1 MSGLEMPGKDG
12 GLEMPKRGESA
23 RLLQE
28 LNAQHAPVP
37 QAEEDRTNERYNVTT
52 LKGTP
57 EATGEPT
64 NETSNAET
72 KERTGEAT
80 NGRRKNSSGGRTKS
94 AMEKVG
100 ARPDAATPTAA
111 VSTPIPTAEEER
123 YAAALDRAREDAVAV
138 VTVRAPERFNTY
150 IDRYVER
157 LNRVSPKAKYR
168 KQDAVAEMFAW
179 FYASHPMPPAPA
191 DEDDL

>member
-1 MSGLEMPGKDG
+1 
-12 GLEMPKRGESA
+12 MPKRGESA

-28 LNAQHAPVP
+28 LNAQHAPAP
-37 QAEEDRTNERYNVTT
+37 PTDEDTQNERYNVTT
-52 LKGTP
+52 LEATP
-57 EATGEPT
+57 ERTVAPT
-64 NETSNAET
+64 NATPNAET
-72 KERTGEAT
+72 KERTGEPT
-80 NGRRKNSSGGRTKS
+80 NGRSKGRAGGRAKPTTQG
-94 AMEKVG
+94 VG
-100 ARPDAATPTAA
+100 AQADAAAPTATA
-111 VSTPIPTAEEER
+111 ETPAPVPEEER
-123 YAAALDRAREDAVAV
+123 FAAALERAKEDAVAV
-138 VTVRAPERFNTY
+138 VTVRAPDRFNTY